1 MSSRLQLAVILLFE
15 LTVSS
20 LLQCLAETPEEKREI
35 AEANALPDKQATIK
49 HLDNYLLTH
58 PNSARVFGFR
68 AEVYNFLG
76 RSKETIRDATRY
88 FELNREPALPVI
100 YKVRAHSYY
109 KLGEYKKALHDLED
123 ANKLDAKD
131 GATVFMIALNLDRLG
146 RAKEALQQ
154 YSKAIEL
161 KDNEAYFHKA
171 CLEYK
176 LNDRAAATADCVAY
190 IRNSKAADAQ
200 ERLVGEVSK
209 SGNKNLL
216 ALYDG
221 LIEAKLAKP
230 FVYFNRVDTLYLL
243 GRFEKVLHELDYC
256 EELFGKKADTGSI
269 RRYEELRFNSYFKL
283 GQTDKAMAYIN
294 QLIAKSPNQLG
305 LYLLRADAYLAQQN
319 YDFALADLERAGVL
333 VAKDKNA
340 LLKKAEC
347 YFRLGQY
354 EKAEVDLA
362 KINSVD
368 ASVKSLTF
376 AGLNF
381 KARKKYREAEQCF
394 TRALKLAPLSNSLF
408 AFRADCY
415 FRMKDY
421 ALCEHDL
428 SDAIT
433 LDSKN
438 LSFYLA
444 RGSCRLAAGNAEGAV
459 KDLTVCLADHN
470 FHSVAY
476 AARAK
481 AYAKLGKHDLAAQD
495 LRASGSASKAV
506 EGDLFKQ

>member
-1 MSSRLQLAVILLFE
+1 MSSRLQLAVVLFFE
-15 LTVSS
+15 LTASS

-35 AEANALPDKQATIK
+35 SEANSLPDKQATIK
-49 HLDNYLLTH
+49 HLDNYLLNH
-58 PNSARVFGFR
+58 PNSARVVGFR
-68 AEVYNFLG
+68 AEVYNCLG

-88 FELNREPALPVI
+88 FELSREPALPVI

-109 KLGEYKKALHDLED
+109 KLGEYTKALHDLEA

-131 GATVFMIALNLDRLG
+131 GATVFLIALNLDRLG
-146 RAKEALQQ
+146 RAKEALVQ

-161 KDNEAYFHKA
+161 NYYEAYFHKA

-176 LNDRAAATADCVAY
+176 INDRAAATADSVAY
-190 IRNSKAADAQ
+190 ICNSKEADAQ

-221 LIEAKLAKP
+221 LIEAKLAKS
-230 FVYFNRVDTLYLL
+230 FVYYKRIDALYLL
-243 GRFEKVLHELDYC
+243 GKFEQVLRELDYC
-256 EELFGKKADTGSI
+256 DEKFGKVIDSATV
-269 RRYEELRFNSYFKL
+269 RRFNELRFNSYIKL
-283 GQTDKAMAYIN
+283 GQTDKALSYAN
-294 QLIAKSPNQLG
+294 SLIAKSPNQLG
-305 LYLLRADAYLAQQN
+305 LYLLRADAYFCQQN
-319 YDFALADLERAGVL
+319 YDFALADFERVDVL
-333 VAKDKNA
+333 VAKDRNA
-340 LLKKAEC
+340 LLNKAEC
-347 YFRLGQY
+347 RFRLGQY
-354 EKAEVDLA
+354 ERAEVDLA
-362 KINSVD
+362 KINSKD

-381 KARKKYREAEQCF
+381 KALKKYREAEQCF
-394 TRALKLAPLSNSLF
+394 TRALKLAPLSNNLF
-408 AFRADCY
+408 AFRADCH
-415 FRMKDY
+415 FRMKNY

-438 LSFYLA
+438 SSFYLA

-459 KDLTVCLADHN
+459 KDLTVCLSDHN

-481 AYAKLGKHDLAAQD
+481 AYTKLGKLDLAAQD

-506 EGDLFKQ
+506 ELDLFKP

>member
-1 MSSRLQLAVILLFE
+1 MSSRLQLTLILILG
-15 LTVSS
+15 LTASS
-20 LLQCLAETPEEKREI
+20 FLSCVAESSEEKREI
-35 AEANALPDKQATIK
+35 AEANALSDKQAIIK
-49 HLDNYLLTH
+49 RLDNYLLTH
-58 PNSARVFGFR
+58 PNSARVVGFR
-68 AEVYNFLG
+68 AEVYNCLG
-76 RSKETIRDATRY
+76 QSKETIRDATRY
-88 FELNREPALPVI
+88 FELNRGPELPVI

-109 KLGEYKKALHDLED
+109 KLGEYTKALHDLEA

-131 GATVFMIALNLDRLG
+131 TATVFMIALNLDRLG

-161 KDNEAYFHKA
+161 KYTEAYFHKA

-176 LNDRAAATADCVAY
+176 INDRAAATADGVVY
-190 IRNSKAADAQ
+190 VRTSKAADAQ
-200 ERLVGEVSK
+200 ERLIGEVSK

-230 FVYFNRVDTLYLL
+230 FVYFNRIDTLYLL
-243 GRFEKVLHELDYC
+243 GKFEKVLHELDYC
-256 EELFGKKADTGSI
+256 EEKFGTKAESATTK
-269 RRYEELRFNSYFKL
+269 RFEELRFNSYIKL
-283 GQTDKAMAYIN
+283 GQTDKAMAYVN
-294 QLIAKSPNQLG
+294 KLIAKAPNQLG
-305 LYLLRADAYLAQQN
+305 LYLLRAEAYFSQQN
-319 YDFALADLERAGVL
+319 YDLALADFERADVL

-340 LLKKAEC
+340 LLMKAEC
-347 YFRLGQY
+347 RFRLGQY

-362 KINSVD
+362 KLNNGD
-368 ASVKSLTF
+368 ASVKSLTL

-381 KARKKYREAEQCF
+381 KAQKKYLQAEQCF
-394 TRALKLAPLSNSLF
+394 TRALKLAPLSNNLF

-421 ALCEHDL
+421 VRCEHDL

-438 LSFYLA
+438 PSFYLA
-444 RGSCRLAAGNAEGAV
+444 RGSCRLAAGNADGAV
-459 KDLTVCLADHN
+459 KDLSVCLSEPN
-470 FHSVAY
+470 LHSVAY

-481 AYAKLGKHDLAAQD
+481 AYTKLGKHDLAAQD
-495 LRASGSASKAV
+495 MRASGSASKAV